1 MQSGFIVS
9 CVILICTFSNE
20 IKEKLE
26 MCNREKH
33 KIRKLI
39 CRNEVGFV
47 SESLVAL

>member
-9 CVILICTFSNE
+9 CVILICRFSNE

-26 MCNREKH
+26 MCNRKNT
-33 KIRKLI
+33 KRKLI

>member
-20 IKEKLE
+20 IKVR
-26 MCNREKH
+26 NVQQEKH